1 LSANSCI
8 TTTYED
14 EALDRPAKSR
24 AEGRADGVERRQAIR
39 TLAPVVQFS
48 LARFGTRPS
57 PWSQSRA
64 KSFFDC
70 ACVLLVMPL
79 LLPLLLV
86 IALAVRLTSHGPAL
100 FKQMRV
106 GRQGRAFTILKFRTM
121 IYSTDKTHH
130 AVSTATNQQFTLIG
144 PLLRRW
150 KLDELPQLLN
160 VLWGDMSLVGPRPKM
175 PEHVIVDLPCRP
187 GITGAATIVFACEE
201 AILDLIPKHQLDNCY
216 HTIILPAKRQLDSE
230 YMARATFFSDL
241 KLIVNSVLRR
251 WHTSAVNRLLNIEAF
266 EETDRADRTMLSISS
281 DPEVA

>member
-1 LSANSCI
+1 MSANSFV

-14 EALDRPAKSR
+14 EALDRPAQGH
-24 AEGRADGVERRQAIR
+24 AEGRVDGVERRQAIR
-39 TLAPVVQFS
+39 TLAPVVEFS
-48 LARFGTRPS
+48 LARFGSRPS

-64 KSFFDC
+64 KRFFDC

-86 IALAVRLTSHGPAL
+86 IAMAVRLTSRGPAL
-100 FKQMRV
+100 FKQKRV
-106 GRQGRAFTILKFRTM
+106 GRHGMAFTILKFRSM
-121 IYSTDKTHH
+121 IHSTDKAHH
-130 AVSTATNQQFTLIG
+130 AISTVSNQQFTLIG

-175 PEHVIVDLPCRP
+175 PEHMIGDLPCRP
-187 GITGAATIVFACEE
+187 GITGGATIVFAHEE
-201 AILDLIPKHQLDNCY
+201 AILERVPKHQLDTCY
-216 HTIILPAKRQLDSE
+216 QTIILPAKHQLDSE

-241 KLIVNSVLRR
+241 KLIINSVLRR
-251 WHTSAVNRLLNIEAF
+251 WDTSAVNHLLNIEAF
-266 EETDRADRTMLSISS
+266 KETDRADRAMLSISS